1 MISLLNLSESQFLLS
16 DRFKTTLFVV
26 LSLSCVQLFA
36 TPWTA
41 GHQAS
46 LSFTVSQSFLK
57 FMSIESVMLS
67 HLLLPS
73 SPFALNL
80 SQHQGLFQRISCPLQ
95 ICKWMNEWMDGMVRC
110 WSNLPYDVTCDIAQ
124 EVWREKI
131 LKAKRRSPRF
141 LSFLKHFLTFSTYN
155 TGSLE
160 LPRIIQIQAKNQSIQ
175 KIKTETLL

>member
-1 MISLLNLSESQFLLS
+1 MMKHGGLVTKSCPTLCDPMDCSTPGFPVPHYLLEFDQVRVHWIR
-16 DRFKTTLFVV
+16 DAI
-26 LSLSCVQLFA
+26 Q
-36 TPWTA
+36 P
-41 GHQAS
+41 
-46 LSFTVSQSFLK
+46 
-57 FMSIESVMLS
+57 S
-67 HLLLPS
+67 HPLLPS